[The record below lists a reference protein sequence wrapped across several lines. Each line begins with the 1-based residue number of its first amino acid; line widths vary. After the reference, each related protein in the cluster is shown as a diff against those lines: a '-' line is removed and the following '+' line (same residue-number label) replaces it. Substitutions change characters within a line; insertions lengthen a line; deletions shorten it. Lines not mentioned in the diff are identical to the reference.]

1 MASMLFAL
9 LFCSQSK
16 ISTKCKRFSR
26 RLFASFALLSLY
38 GEAKEEIPHNAPK
51 PLGMPLLMTTY
62 VDANLCHDMTTGK
75 SVTGVLHFYNQTPID
90 FYTRKQGTVETATY
104 GSEYVAGRT
113 ATEQI
118 MDHRVSLRYL
128 GVHVLGPTYLF
139 GDNRSVVDSSMKI
152 ASKLH
157 KRHVLLSY
165 HRVRE
170 AIAAG
175 VLHFI
180 HIPGAINPA
189 NILSKHWGYTQVKMM
204 LKAILFWEGDTGDIE
219 EERMIRDHG
228 E

>member
-1 MASMLFAL
+1 MIIFL
-9 LFCSQSK
+9 
-16 ISTKCKRFSR
+16 
-26 RLFASFALLSLY
+26 
-38 GEAKEEIPHNAPK
+38 
-51 PLGMPLLMTTY
+51 
-62 VDANLCHDMTTGK
+62 
-75 SVTGVLHFYNQTPID
+75 
-90 FYTRKQGTVETATY
+90 YTRKQGTVETATY

-175 VLHFI
+175 VLYFI

-189 NILSKHWGYTQVKMM
+189 DILSKQVSIGAT
-204 LKAILFWEGDTGDIE
+204 LK
-219 EERMIRDHG
+219 
-228 E
+228 